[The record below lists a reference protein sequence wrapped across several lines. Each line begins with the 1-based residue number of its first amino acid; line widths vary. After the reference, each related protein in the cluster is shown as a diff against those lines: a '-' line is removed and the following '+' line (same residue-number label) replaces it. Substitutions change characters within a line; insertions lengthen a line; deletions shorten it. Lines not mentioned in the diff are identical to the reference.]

1 MRGPLL
7 PQVSAL
13 KAGAPA
19 PANGGGSPEAAGSPS
34 PLLRS
39 KTAKRLV
46 THADV
51 NKQTLDDLHREA
63 ST

>member
-1 MRGPLL
+1 M
-7 PQVSAL
+7 SAL
-13 KAGAPA
+13 KAGAAA

-34 PLLRS
+34 PLARS

-51 NKQTLDDLHREA
+51 NKITLDDLHREA